1 VFQGWYPSS
10 SILILITGE
19 LQLGDD
25 VNKMKKQY
33 EGLGTLVVELTR
45 EEITDTYEGYSNY
58 SVGDDLKA
66 VPEKALKGT
75 ALDTATS

>member
-1 VFQGWYPSS
+1 LYPSS
-10 SILILITGE
+10 SILILIAGE

-25 VNKMKKQY
+25 VNKMKKKY

-45 EEITDTYEGYSNY
+45 EDVIDSHEGYSNY

-66 VPEKALKGT
+66 IPEKALKGT
-75 ALDTATS
+75 ALDTATT